1 MRERGRDGRMERG
14 KDKGM
19 EGGMKGWRDG
29 EGKEEEKDNRHAQP
43 CLGLLGQNLHLMAL
57 GKVLRT
63 ARAQELLSWRVRNFS
78 LSKQQK
84 SFNK

>member
-1 MRERGRDGRMERG
+1 MERG

-19 EGGMKGWRDG
+19 ERGMKGQG
-29 EGKEEEKDNRHAQP
+29 GKRGTEKKDNRHAQP

-57 GKVLRT
+57 GKVLCT